1 MEEAEDDGGDDMG
14 GDDVGGDLA
23 DMANQDFSED
33 EDIADFAEPEVDQQQ
48 QEDLEDKAIIHS
60 NITREEWLIECER
73 VAHKLKLGKVQNDG
87 KEWRTHLDQT
97 KKFAGS
103 VYQNLPDV
111 RSKLERLSDD
121 VSKALERISKKEQ
134 LLSRSFEG
142 MTGDYQAHSAE
153 LKDVTYRFETVSK
166 NVGDMETE
174 LMEVNE
180 KLREL
185 EDNIGDKT
193 DKISNT
199 SHLQNLK
206 KAIGQVK

>member
-1 MEEAEDDGGDDMG
+1 
-14 GDDVGGDLA
+14 
-23 DMANQDFSED
+23 
-33 EDIADFAEPEVDQQQ
+33 
-48 QEDLEDKAIIHS
+48 
-60 NITREEWLIECER
+60 
-73 VAHKLKLGKVQNDG
+73 
-87 KEWRTHLDQT
+87 
-97 KKFAGS
+97 
-103 VYQNLPDV
+103 LPDV

-153 LKDVTYRFETVSK
+153 LKDVTHRFETVSK

-174 LMEVNE
+174 LMDVNE

-206 KAIGQVK
+206 KAIGQVKQDIKSMDMRIGIVSNTLL